1 MNLFDENEK
10 LRRYE
15 TVYDI
20 ARAFFPVRR
29 EIYERR
35 RSAMLAKLLSELEV
49 LSNRAKYIQEQLDDT
64 LDLRRQKRES
74 INALL
79 ASRGYAVRDGGYDY
93 LLKMPQDGV
102 TEEKVTALMS
112 DRDGK
117 QREYAELMETSA
129 SALWIRDLDA
139 LDSAYSVIVER
150 KRWEEDS
157 VSKGDSVGCS
167 IKVKRTMV
175 IKKIGLNSVKNKM

>member
-1 MNLFDENEK
+1 
-10 LRRYE
+10 
-15 TVYDI
+15 
-20 ARAFFPVRR
+20 
-29 EIYERR
+29 
-35 RSAMLAKLLSELEV
+35 
-49 LSNRAKYIQEQLDDT
+49 LDDT

-102 TEEKVTALMS
+102 TEEKVTALMT
-112 DRDGK
+112 DRDSK

-139 LDSAYSVIVER
+139 LESAYSVIVER
-150 KRWEEDS
+150 KRRENDAMS
-157 VSKGDSVGCS
+157 AASAHTSASAG
-167 IKVKRTMV
+167 KVKKTM
-175 IKKIGLNSVKNKM
+175 IVKRKVPVAAAGSHS